1 MTHDFLQAILET
13 SHLGFAQ
20 LEVIKDKDDKTI
32 DYYFLE
38 VNSGFEKI
46 SEINQEEISEKK
58 LSQLFAKEDPLT
70 IAWINLLKQAEL
82 TENDRSFEFHFES
95 LLRWVQVHVF
105 SNDRQNLTLMF
116 TDISSLIKTNKEH
129 KRNEEKLSATLRSIA
144 DGVIT
149 CDKRGKVTVL
159 NPVAERLTGWTSDEA
174 DGVFIEDVFRIYNS
188 QTRAKAENPVF
199 RSLKEGVIVGLANH
213 TVLISKEG
221 KEYQIADSCAPIH
234 NLDGKVNGAV
244 LVFRDVTDEYKQHE
258 NLLAS
263 EARFREIFA
272 NNPQSMQ
279 LIDKDGYTIQVNRA
293 HTALFGA
300 IPPSNYSVYNDPLIE
315 MQGLSHLWEDVK
327 KGKVVNFPDFKY
339 NTFELDPSLP
349 DKTIWLQMTVIPIP
363 GTADDKAKYVLI
375 HTDITDR
382 KNYEIKRIE
391 SEKLFRSFFDLSGV
405 GFTIST
411 TEGKLTHFNEKF
423 KEILGYSKEELSNMT
438 WMELTPSREL
448 ETERAIYEKV
458 LNGSTKPIS
467 IEKHYITKSGKSIDV
482 LVSTQIVKN
491 ENGKIAY
498 LASIIEDITE
508 RKAAEKALRESEQK
522 YRLLAENSTDVIFT
536 MDNDFKFTFISPSI
550 FSIRGFT
557 PAEAINEQLHQTM
570 PPSSLAIVHQAIE
583 EGRKMETT
591 GVYYPLEVEIEQYHK
606 SGALI
611 WVAILA
617 KGLFNEEGEKIGYV
631 GSSRD
636 ITKRKLMEE
645 RLRESEKIFSEINEC
660 LINLG
665 PDYQENINVLT
676 ALCGRLLGATCAL
689 YNRMDGD
696 MLCSYGQWCTPPD
709 YNAVDKPDGH
719 ICYDVIRN
727 GQRQIYLI
735 RELSKTP
742 YFETDPNVK
751 LYNLETYAGHVVY
764 SGDEPVGSLCVV
776 YQQDID
782 LSPRDRGVLSIIAS
796 AIASEELRFKS
807 HKITE
812 ENNKKFRE
820 LSTLLRLMAD
830 NMPDMLWA
838 KNLKKEFVFTNKAVC
853 NKLLG
858 AIDTNEPIGK
868 NDMFFA
874 TRHRNSH
881 PDDPQWHT
889 FGEICVDSD
898 SITLE
903 EMRPMQFDE
912 FGNVYGKFL
921 FLDVH
926 KAPIFDEQGQ
936 LIGIVGSARDVTAA
950 KEAENQLRKLSQAV
964 EQSPSI
970 VIITDN
976 TGRIEYVNPK
986 YIEITGYTLNEVK
999 DQILRILQ
1007 NEEQTNYKNSSI
1019 FNSLCS
1025 GKDWSG
1031 EYENCKKNGQ
1041 LFWESVHISPIKNEQ
1056 GEILHFLSINEDI
1069 TERKLLEQNLSQ
1081 QTKLRELLMEISSG
1095 FINIPLEN
1103 VDQSINEALKKMGL
1117 FVNADRAYTFDYN
1130 WEDSVCN
1137 NTFEWCNTGISTQI
1151 NNLQNIPLSL
1161 MHEAVEEHKKGNS
1174 IYITSVFDLPDGPT
1188 KELIMMQDV
1197 VSFIMVPMMDR
1208 NNCVGFVG
1216 FDSAKKQRIYTQSEI
1231 QLLEVFAQL
1240 ITNVKLRKEIEAQLM
1255 TAKAQAEES
1264 DRLKSAFLA
1273 NMSHEIRTPMN
1284 GILGFADLLKEPG
1297 LDGEEQ
1303 QRYIAIIEKSGKRML
1318 NIINEIIDIS
1328 KIEAGLMKINITE
1341 TNLNDQIQYIYNFFK
1356 PEAEAKGLKLMVY
1369 SSLSESE
1376 AKQRTDREKLYA
1388 ILTNLVKN
1396 AIKYTE
1402 KGKIELSCSIK
1413 NGSIEFSV
1421 KDTGIGIQQERQKAV
1436 FERFIQADIEDKMA
1450 CEGAGLGLTIT
1461 KAFVEMLGGKIWLK
1475 SKEGEGSTFFF
1486 TLPHNSNYHINK
1498 EGQHS
1503 TSIIK
1508 TDSSQSQAKV
1518 LIVEDDITSEILLE
1532 TVLKKVTSKIL
1543 KARTGIDAV
1552 EIARNHP
1559 EIDIIFM
1566 DIRLPIMGGYEA
1578 TKAIRE
1584 FNQEVIIIAQTAFG
1598 LAGDR
1603 EKVILSGCND
1613 YLAKPYKI
1621 EDILLLIK
1629 KYTKKS

>member
-1 MTHDFLQAILET
+1 MGT
-13 SHLGFAQ
+13 SHFGLAQ
-20 LEVIKDKDDKTI
+20 LEVIKDNNNKSI

-38 VNSGFEKI
+38 TNSGFEKI
-46 SEINQEEISEKK
+46 IGVPKPEISKKK
-58 LSQLFAKEDPLT
+58 LTELLSQEDPLT
-70 IAWINLLKQAEL
+70 IAWINLLRQAEL
-82 TENDRSFEFHFES
+82 TENDRSFEFYFES

-116 TDISSLIKTNKEH
+116 TDISSQIKTNKEH
-129 KRNEEKLSATLRSIA
+129 KRNEEKLSATLHSIA

-149 CDKRGKVTVL
+149 CDKRGNVTIL
-159 NPVAERLTGWTSDEA
+159 NPVAEKLTGWTSDEA
-174 DGVFIEDVFRIYNS
+174 DGVFIEDVFRIYNN

-213 TVLISKEG
+213 TILISKEG

-244 LVFRDVTDEYKQHE
+244 LVFRDVTEEYKQQE

-279 LIDKDGYTIQVNRA
+279 LIDKNGYTIQVNTA

-300 IPPSNYSVYNDPLIE
+300 LPPSNYSVFNDPLIE
-315 MQGLSHLWEDVK
+315 MQGFSHLWEEVK
-327 KGKVVNFPDFKY
+327 KGNVVNFSDFKY
-339 NTFELDPSLP
+339 NTHDLDSSLP
-349 DKTIWLQMTVIPIP
+349 NKTVWLQMTVFPVS
-363 GTADDKAKYVLI
+363 GTVDDRQKYVLI
-375 HTDITDR
+375 HTDITER
-382 KNYEIKRIE
+382 KNYEIKLKE
-391 SEKLFRSFFDLSGV
+391 SEKLFRSFFDQSGV

-423 KEILGYSKEELSNMT
+423 QEILGYTKEELSNMT
-438 WMELTPSREL
+438 WMELTPLSEL
-448 ETERAIYEKV
+448 ETEREIYKKAI
-458 LNGSTKPIS
+458 NDSTKPIG
-467 IEKHYITKSGKSIDV
+467 IEKHYITKGSELIDV
-482 LVSTQIVKN
+482 FISNQIVRNK
-491 ENGKIAY
+491 EGSIEY
-498 LASIIEDITE
+498 IASIIQDITE
-508 RKAAEKALRESEQK
+508 RKAAEKALRESERK

-536 MDNDFKFTFISPSI
+536 MDNDFQFTFISPSVLT
-550 FSIRGFT
+550 IRGFT
-557 PAEAINEQLHQTM
+557 TTEAIKEPLYKTM
-570 PPSSLAIVHQAIE
+570 PASSLDIVQKAME
-583 EGRKMETT
+583 EGKKMEAT
-591 GVYYPLEVEIEQYHK
+591 GVFYPLEVEIEQYTK
-606 SGALI
+606 NGELI
-611 WVAILA
+611 WVAVLTKA
-617 KGLFNEEGEKIGYV
+617 LFNEEGKKIGYV

-645 RLRESEKIFSEINEC
+645 KLRDSERVFSEINEC

-665 PDYQENINVLT
+665 PDYHENINILT
-676 ALCGRLLGATCAL
+676 ALSGKLLGATCAL

-696 MLCSYGQWCTPPD
+696 MLCSFGQWCTPPD

-719 ICYDVIRN
+719 ICYDVIKN
-727 GQRQIYLI
+727 GQRQIYLV
-735 RELSKTP
+735 RELSKTH
-742 YFETDPNVK
+742 YFESDPNVK
-751 LYNLETYAGHVVY
+751 RYSLETYAGHVVY
-764 SGDEPVGSLCVV
+764 SGNDPIGSLCVV
-776 YQQDID
+776 YQDDID
-782 LSPRDRGVLSIIAS
+782 LSARDKGVLSIIAS
-796 AIASEELRFKS
+796 ALASEELRFKS
-807 HKITE
+807 QKITE

-830 NMPDMLWA
+830 NMPDMLWS

-889 FGEICVDSD
+889 FGEICIDSD

-926 KAPIFDEQGQ
+926 KAPLFDEQGQ

-964 EQSPSI
+964 EQSPST

-986 YIEITGYTLNEVK
+986 FTKVTEYTLDDVK
-999 DQILRILQ
+999 GQIIRIFQ
-1007 NEEQTNYKNSSI
+1007 NQDKTEYNSSSI
-1019 FNSLCS
+1019 FNTLCT

-1056 GEILHFLSINEDI
+1056 GEILHFLSVNEDI
-1069 TERKLLEQNLSQ
+1069 TDRKILEQNLAH

-1117 FVNADRAYTFDYN
+1117 FVNADRAYTFDYS
-1130 WEDSVCN
+1130 WKDEVCN
-1137 NTFEWCNTGISTQI
+1137 NTFEWCNTGISSQI
-1151 NNLQNIPLSL
+1151 DNLQDIPLSL
-1161 MHEAVEEHKKGNS
+1161 MSEAVEEHKKGNS
-1174 IYITSVFDLPDGPT
+1174 TYITNVFDLPDGPA

-1197 VSFIMVPMMDR
+1197 ASFIMVPMMDR

-1216 FDSAKKQRIYTQSEI
+1216 FDSAKKQRIYTQPEI

-1240 ITNVKLRKEIEAQLM
+1240 ITNVKLRKEMEAQLI

-1297 LDGEEQ
+1297 LNGDEQ
-1303 QRYIAIIEKSGKRML
+1303 KEYIAIIEKSGKRML

-1356 PEAEAKGLKLMVY
+1356 PEAESKGLKLSIHSV
-1369 SSLSESE
+1369 LSEFE
-1376 AKQRTDREKLYA
+1376 TKQQTDREKLYA

-1402 KGKIELSCSIK
+1402 RGEIELSCSVK
-1413 NGSIEFSV
+1413 ENFIEFSV
-1421 KDTGIGIQQERQKAV
+1421 KDSGIGIQPERQKAI

-1450 CEGAGLGLTIT
+1450 REGAGLGLTIT
-1461 KAFVEMLGGKIWLK
+1461 KAFVEMLGGKIWLE

-1486 TLPHNSNYHINK
+1486 TLPMYDNCNKNK
-1498 EGQHS
+1498 ESQHLG
-1503 TSIIK
+1503 TIIK
-1508 TDSSQSQAKV
+1508 TENTESQATV

-1532 TVLKKVTSKIL
+1532 TVLKKVTRKIL
-1543 KARTGIDAV
+1543 KARTGLDAV
-1552 EIARNHP
+1552 EMARNHP
-1559 EIDIIFM
+1559 EINIIFM
-1566 DIRLPIMGGYEA
+1566 DIRLPIIGGYEV
-1578 TKAIRE
+1578 TKKIRE
-1584 FNQEVIIIAQTAFG
+1584 FNKEVIIIAQTAFG

-1603 EKVILSGCND
+1603 EKVISSGCND
-1613 YLAKPYKI
+1613 YLSKPYKV
-1621 EDILLLIK
+1621 EDILRLMK
-1629 KYTKKS
+1629 KHSKS